1 MLRREHILVICIV
14 VISAI
19 TFSSII
25 SSAYGQVSLPIHRP
39 DGIVYKVDERIQIVQ
54 HEGYSLLEGVEGQ
67 FASDSI
73 IYGDIVNLSDDT
85 LYYIIMQGNVYK
97 DGKLWEKTGYQQKWT
112 FRYDYPVE
120 AGNPT
125 ELAISPFRT
134 ILSPGEASP
143 FVLWPGQ
150 VGWDCYEIWIES
162 YEMENVE
169 KQITD
174 EKIRKNLVIKS
185 GKLDAKGT
193 YKGKVFNPTEEPIR
207 HTYAILLKYDSDNEV
222 FGILAD
228 DVGPL
233 SPDKAKSFTIS
244 AFTPGYPIKTHTEN
258 LLYGKPHSVEVM
270 AWGYSEHD
278 GRGENEF
285 IEAHPVK
292 LLASSNYFPNEPRPQ
307 YMNLDEIKTKAQE
320 DRKKPIVKDFCL
332 NPVEEKIEVSSGVTV
347 PLWVKNNA
355 GWWAEGQIQDSEFVT
370 SIEYLI
376 NQRIIKLDIPESTE
390 EEKRYESSI
399 PEPKE
404 QSIPVW
410 IKNNAKWWSENK
422 ISTNEFVS
430 GIKFLVEQGIIQ
442 TR

>member
-1 MLRREHILVICIV
+1 MGHGQTLAIIAISVI
-14 VISAI
+14 AI
-19 TFSSII
+19 TLLPII

-39 DGIVYKVDERIQIVQ
+39 EGIVYKVDDRIQIVQ

-67 FASDSI
+67 YRSDSI
-73 IYGDIVNLSDDT
+73 IYGDIINLSDDT
-85 LYYIIMQGNVYK
+85 LYYIIMRGNVYK
-97 DGKLWEKTGYQQKWT
+97 DGKLWENTGYGQKWT

-125 ELAISPFRT
+125 ELARSSIRA
-134 ILSPGEASP
+134 ILGPGEASP

-150 VGWDCYEIWIES
+150 VGWDCYEVWVES
-162 YEMENVE
+162 YEMENIAE
-169 KQITD
+169 DITD
-174 EKIRKNLVIKS
+174 EKIRKNLEIKS

-193 YKGKVFNPTEEPIR
+193 YKGKVFNPTGEPIK
-207 HTYAILLKYDSDNEV
+207 YIEALLLKYDSDNEL
-222 FGILAD
+222 FALLGD
-228 DVGPL
+228 EVGPL
-233 SPDKAKSFTIS
+233 SPGKSKSFSIS
-244 AFTPGYPIKTHTEN
+244 VFTPGYQVKTHLEN
-258 LLYGKPHSVEVM
+258 ILYGESHSIEVI
-270 AWGYSEHD
+270 AWGFSEHD

-307 YMNLDEIKTKAQE
+307 YMNLDEIRTQAQE
-320 DRKKPIVKDFCL
+320 DRKKPIDKDFCL

-347 PLWVKNNA
+347 PSWVKKNA
-355 GWWAEGQIQDSEFVT
+355 GWWAEGQLQDSEFVT

>member
-1 MLRREHILVICIV
+1 MLRIGHVLVICIV

-19 TFSSII
+19 TLSSMV
-25 SSAYGQVSLPIHRP
+25 SSVYGQVSLPIHRP
-39 DGIVYKVDERIQIVQ
+39 DGIVYKVDDRIQIVQ
-54 HEGYSLLEGVEGQ
+54 HEGYSYLEGIEGT
-67 FASDSI
+67 FESDSI

-85 LYYIIMQGNVYK
+85 LYYIIMRANVYK
-97 DGKLWEKTGYQQKWT
+97 DGKLWEKTGIQQKWT

-125 ELAISPFRT
+125 ELARSPIRS
-134 ILSPGEASP
+134 ILGPGEASP

-150 VGWDCYEIWIES
+150 VGWDCYEVWVES
-162 YEMENVE
+162 YEMENIE
-169 KQITD
+169 KDIS

-193 YKGKVFNPTEEPIR
+193 YKGKLFNPTGEPIR
-207 HTYAILLKYDSDNEV
+207 QTYALLLKYDSDNEV
-222 FGILAD
+222 FAILGD
-228 DVGPL
+228 EVGSL

-244 AFTPGYPIKTHTEN
+244 AFTLGYPIKTHLEN
-258 LLYGKPHSVEVM
+258 ILYGEPHSIEVI

-278 GRGENEF
+278 GRGEIEF
-285 IEAHPVK
+285 LEAHPVK

-307 YMNLDEIKTKAQE
+307 YMNLDEIKIKAQE
-320 DRKKPIVKDFCL
+320 DRKKPIQKDFCL
-332 NPVEEKIEVSSGVTV
+332 NPVEKKIEVSSGVTV

-355 GWWAEGQIQDSEFVT
+355 GWWAEEQIQDSEFVT

-376 NQRIIKLDIPESTE
+376 NQRIIKLDIPEPTE
-390 EEKRYESSI
+390 EEKRYETSI
-399 PEPKE
+399 SEPKE
-404 QSIPVW
+404 QSIPGW
-410 IKNNAKWWSENK
+410 IKNNAKWWSESK